1 MRVTE
6 TFNRLNERLS
16 TELRRQYPLVYTQEL
31 SESFDRLTLGGN
43 IEGNLAKIPYIQSL
57 PQYKVLP
64 RGDYDSGLEALAG
77 EEWLGSDFQD
87 FVDFMHQNREV
98 SGQHI
103 FFDPYEHQLLF
114 LHYQ

>member
-31 SESFDRLTLGGN
+31 SDSFDRLTLDGN

-77 EEWLGSDFQD
+77 EEMFPLAYCRTFTQYSPKGTRKSW
-87 FVDFMHQNREV
+87 
-98 SGQHI
+98 
-103 FFDPYEHQLLF
+103 
-114 LHYQ
+114 